1 MNQEPTR
8 GGSDGSTCGSAKG
21 SVKGSVRAGKA
32 DAPVTVLAP
41 AKINLFLHIVGRR
54 EDERHELES
63 IFAFADIGDRLRMAP
78 ADDFSLALTGP
89 FAKDLSAGDNLVLK
103 AAKALAARVG
113 PAAFPVKLEL
123 EKNLPVAAGIGGGS
137 ADAAAVLR
145 GLSALWGSALA
156 ANQLFDLALSLG
168 ADVPACLAGVTARV
182 TGTGEFIEPSP
193 RSADQFHAVLV
204 NPRVPLSTAA
214 VFQRYRT
221 TSSNFSPPL
230 AQWPD
235 GGPEEFIGALAG
247 CRNDLS
253 DAATTEAPIIG
264 DVLRALEKQQDCR
277 LARMSG
283 SGATCFALFDD
294 RAAAELAAR
303 GLRTE
308 RPEWWVT
315 VAMIGRSGKETAKG
329 DLT

>member
-1 MNQEPTR
+1 MS
-8 GGSDGSTCGSAKG
+8 GSEGLANGSACAG
-21 SVKGSVRAGKA
+21 SS
-32 DAPVTVLAP
+32 VTVLAP

-54 EDERHELES
+54 EDGRHELES

-89 FAKDLSAGDNLVLK
+89 FAKDLSAGDNLALT

-113 PAAFPVKLEL
+113 SGAFPVELEL

-156 ANQLFDLALSLG
+156 ADQLFDLALSLG

-182 TGTGEFIEPSP
+182 TGIGESMEPSL
-193 RSADQFHAVLV
+193 RSADKFHAVLV
-204 NPRVPLSTAA
+204 NPLLPLSTAA
-214 VFQRYRT
+214 VFQRYRA
-221 TSSNFSPPL
+221 SSVDFSQPL
-230 AQWPD
+230 VQWPD
-235 GGPEEFIGALAG
+235 GGPEEFLGALAG

-253 DAATTEAPIIG
+253 EAATTEAPIIG
-264 DVLRALEKQQDCR
+264 HMLGVLEMQQNCR

-294 RAAAELAAR
+294 RASAELAAQ
-303 GLRTE
+303 GLRAD

-315 VAMIGRSGKETAKG
+315 VAVIGGSGKETGKG